1 MQWELAVNAYVDGKI
16 SLAKAAQ
23 TLGLTRIEFER
34 KLWTRGIPVRTLSQ
48 EEIRAEIEAITS
60 W

>member
-1 MQWELAVNAYVDGKI
+1 MQQELDVNAYVEGKI

-34 KLWTRGIPVRTLSQ
+34 ELRTRGIPIRTLSQ
-48 EEIRAEIEAITS
+48 EDVRAEVRAITS